1 MAASFDGRY
10 HRGAKTF
17 DLSYAS
23 NDKLYR
29 AFHRD
34 CIFFLKALWG
44 RPGSVFFKPFVRFHK
59 RIIERIEKTK
69 KLITVVTVPREFG
82 KTKLLSFGYIIWAVM
97 FRRYSY
103 ILHIS
108 YDMEKKGKQVLRDIK
123 RGFKSKTF
131 VLMFGDMQ
139 GKFWSQEKIHLYSER
154 WHIDCIIQVSGADQ
168 SNFGLSEWKNRPD
181 LIILD
186 DVETLKTVKNK
197 ELIKDMLNK
206 LKTEIIPAAEA
217 MDEHG
222 RQAKIIII
230 GTPLAPYTFL
240 TTVMTW
246 KEYVEIIKY
255 PALVNSK
262 AVPGMA
268 EDLQLPE
275 GASIWEDRWSKD
287 YLDRKKKFFIA
298 TNAYQ
303 TWLTQYMLDPKTE
316 NPMQFDREKL
326 KEVDFTDYQEKLPL
340 NKVVTTVD
348 MAYTTKTSNDR
359 VGITTALHL
368 EGSEIIFLESRGIRC
383 TANVLHDELWK
394 LKQKYSK
401 AGDYQ
406 TIIETKVFD
415 VVKRY
420 FWEVQMRT
428 GHDLQIG
435 QLHDKTKHKD
445 DRIGKLIPF
454 YEVGMVK
461 FVKDKNDPLLEE
473 MFSWFGSTG
482 AGNDDVVDA
491 ASYQV
496 EFVELSQEAV
506 EENQKE
512 EKENK
517 DSSDDREE
525 EEFSEEVTDKNDT
538 GAAIKRCEQLQRQH
552 MRQFEEDNDGE
563 YPDFLGTC

>member
-1 MAASFDGRY
+1 
-10 HRGAKTF
+10 
-17 DLSYAS
+17 
-23 NDKLYR
+23 
-29 AFHRD
+29 
-34 CIFFLKALWG
+34 
-44 RPGSVFFKPFVRFHK
+44 VFFKPFVRFHK

-97 FRRYSY
+97 FRHYSY

-131 VLMFGDMQ
+131 VLMFGDLQ

-255 PALVNSK
+255 PALVDSK

-275 GASIWEDRWSKD
+275 GTSIWPDRWSD
-287 YLDRKKKFFIA
+287 EYLSRKRKFFIA

-326 KEVDFTDYQEKLPL
+326 KEVEYTDYQAKIPL

-348 MAYTTKTSNDR
+348 MAYTTKTSNDA

-368 EGSEIIFLESRGIRC
+368 DGSEIIYLESRAIRC
-383 TANVLHDELWK
+383 TVNVLYDELWK
-394 LKQKYSK
+394 LKRKYSK
-401 AGDYQ
+401 AGDYL
-406 TIIETKVFD
+406 TVIETKVFD
-415 VVKRY
+415 LVKRY
-420 FWEVQMRT
+420 FWEMQMRT
-428 GHDLQIG
+428 GRDLQIAA
-435 QLHDKTKHKD
+435 LPDRSRHKD

-454 YEVGMVK
+454 YEVGLIK
-461 FVKDKNDPLLEE
+461 FVKDKNDAMLEE
-473 MFSWFGSTG
+473 MWTWFGSTG
-482 AGNDDVVDA
+482 ANDDNVIDA
-491 ASYQV
+491 GAYQV
-496 EFVELSQEAV
+496 DFVELSEEV
-506 EENQKE
+506 LEENRKE
-512 EKENK
+512 NEKEKENVE
-517 DSSDDREE
+517 DPDE
-525 EEFSEEVTDKNDT
+525 EEFSVEVTDKNDT
-538 GAAIKRCEQLQRQH
+538 EAAIKRCEQLQKRH
-552 MRQFEEDNDGE
+552 MQQFEEDYDGE
-563 YPDFLGTC
+563 YPDYFGTY